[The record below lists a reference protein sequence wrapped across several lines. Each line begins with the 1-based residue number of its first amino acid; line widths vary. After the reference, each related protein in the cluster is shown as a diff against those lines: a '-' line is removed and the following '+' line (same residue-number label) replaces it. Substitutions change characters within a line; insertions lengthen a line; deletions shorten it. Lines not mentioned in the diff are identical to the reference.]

1 MALQPRLFALAYR
14 MLGSVS
20 DADDV
25 VQDTWLRWEQ
35 ASLTARSAE
44 AMLVTIATRLSLD
57 RLRAGQRRR
66 EEHVG
71 PWLPEPLMAD
81 QGAPDPGDVT
91 ILHESMGV
99 AFLTMLERL
108 SGPERAALLLHD
120 VFGYPHAEVAL
131 MIDETVANSRQ
142 LVSRARRRLSGP
154 HHGPHP
160 RPPTDVANEMVM
172 RFIVAASS
180 GDVPTVMSLC
190 APDVSLTSDGGPHRR
205 AARYEVVTPHRVSRL
220 WTNITKRYL
229 DMPQPLCG
237 VEFGRANGDVAMS
250 IRYGDRIDFVA
261 GFQCDIHGVFRIWI
275 VLDPA
280 KLRHLNAP
288 GRTWRPTEASSGAR
302 IALTAPLS
310 PLAENRPWSETQRPV
325 NSAFPAP

>member
-1 MALQPRLFALAYR
+1 MPNSFLLPRPSVNAGSALAEFVALQPRLFAIAYR

-25 VQDTWLRWEQ
+25 VQDTWLRWER
-35 ASLTARSAE
+35 ASLRARSAE

-66 EEHVG
+66 KEHVG

-81 QGAPDPGDVT
+81 QGAPDPGEVT
-91 ILHESMGV
+91 VLHESMGM

-131 MIDETVANSRQ
+131 MIDESVANSRQ
-142 LVSRARRRLSGP
+142 LVSRARRRLGDP
-154 HHGPHP
+154 HAAAHP
-160 RPPTDVANEMVM
+160 RPPVEVANDMVL

-180 GDVPTVMSLC
+180 GDVSTVMSLC
-190 APDVSLTSDGGPHRR
+190 APDVSLVSDGGPHRR

-220 WTNITKRYL
+220 WTNITKRRL
-229 DMPQPLCG
+229 DRPGPPCG

-250 IRYGDRIDFVA
+250 LRYGDRIDFVA
-261 GFQCDIHGVFRIWI
+261 GFRCDLHGVRQIWI

-280 KLRHLNAP
+280 KLRHLHAP
-288 GRTWRPTEASSGAR
+288 ARTWRVTDMSNGAGT
-302 IALTAPLS
+302 AL
-310 PLAENRPWSETQRPV
+310 
-325 NSAFPAP
+325 SAT